1 METDDEISKY
11 LYIIKIKK
19 KKRPVENIQKATNFV
34 LGLLTKTTWLI
45 VNQQLILMVGDRVNL
60 FMEI

>member
-1 METDDEISKY
+1 METGDEISKY

-19 KKRPVENIQKATNFV
+19 KKRPVENIQKTTNFV

-45 VNQQLILMVGDRVNL
+45 VNQHLISMVGDRVNL

>member
-1 METDDEISKY
+1 M
-11 LYIIKIKK
+11 
-19 KKRPVENIQKATNFV
+19 